1 VTLFAGNSTTALHA
15 RRAVGHAVSP
25 RPSLEEL
32 YVSHGP
38 AVLRRARQLLG
49 DEAEAQEVLHDVF
62 TSLLQDPGQFA
73 GMSSAMTFLY
83 RMTTNAALGRLRR
96 RRTHERLLAADQRGR
111 QEPTQPSPEAFVEL
125 RAWLLSLPDE
135 LARVAVYY
143 HMDEMT
149 QAELALVLGCSRQW
163 VGKLL
168 QQLAA
173 HEQRR
178 QRT

>member
-1 VTLFAGNSTTALHA
+1 ML
-15 RRAVGHAVSP
+15 P

-32 YVSHGP
+32 YVNHGP

-49 DEAEAQEVLHDVF
+49 DEVEAQEVLHDVF

-96 RRTHERLLAADQRGR
+96 RRTHDRLLAANNSGR
-111 QEPTQPSPEAFVEL
+111 EEPSYPSPEVLVEL

-135 LARVAVYY
+135 LARVAIYY

-149 QAELALVLGCSRQW
+149 QEELANVLGCSRQW

-168 QQLAA
+168 QQLHAR
-173 HEQRR
+173 ERRR
-178 QRT
+178 QGM

>member
-1 VTLFAGNSTTALHA
+1 M
-15 RRAVGHAVSP
+15 SP
-25 RPSLEEL
+25 RPSLEQL

-49 DEAEAQEVLHDVF
+49 NEAEAQEVLHDVF
-62 TSLLQDPGQFA
+62 TSLIQNPDQFS
-73 GMSSAMTFLY
+73 GLSSPMTFLY

-96 RRTHERLLAADQRGR
+96 QRTRERLLVAEQRGR
-111 QEPTQPSPEAFVEL
+111 TDPTSPSPEAWVEL
-125 RAWLLSLPDE
+125 RAWLVSLPDE

-149 QAELALVLGCSRQW
+149 QEELATVLGCSRQW

-168 QQLAA
+168 KQLAA
-173 HEQRR
+173 RGRR
-178 QRT
+178 QENL

>member
-1 VTLFAGNSTTALHA
+1 VAIRAPNSTTALPA
-15 RRAVGHAVSP
+15 GRAVAESVAPH
-25 RPSLEEL
+25 PSLEQL

-49 DEAEAQEVLHDVF
+49 DETEAQEVLHDVF

-73 GMSSAMTFLY
+73 GTSSAMTFLY

-96 RRTHERLLAADQRGR
+96 RRTHDRLLAAHYGGR
-111 QEPTQPSPEAFVEL
+111 EEPTHPSPEGLVEL
-125 RAWLLSLPDE
+125 RSWLLSLPEE
-135 LARVAVYY
+135 LAQTAVYY

-149 QAELALVLGCSRQW
+149 QDEIAAVLGCSRQW

-168 QQLAA
+168 QQLQAR
-173 HEQRR
+173 ERR
-178 QRT
+178 RLDT

>member
-1 VTLFAGNSTTALHA
+1 VL
-15 RRAVGHAVSP
+15 P

-49 DEAEAQEVLHDVF
+49 DETEAQEVLHDVF

-96 RRTHERLLAADQRGR
+96 RRTQERLLAANQRGR
-111 QEPTQPSPEAFVEL
+111 EEPTYPSPEALVEL

-135 LARVAVYY
+135 LAQVAIYY

-149 QAELALVLGCSRQW
+149 QEELAHLLGCSRQW

-168 QQLAA
+168 QQLQAR
-173 HEQRR
+173 ERR
-178 QRT
+178 KQGT